1 MKILV
6 TGFEPFGGETLN
18 PSAEVLDALPDTI
31 AGAEIVK
38 IMLPVVRGE
47 GAVQVA
53 MALEEHQPRAVLSV
67 GQASG
72 HNTIS
77 LERVAINLDDY
88 HMEDNGG
95 NCPQDEPVVADGP
108 DAYLCTLPVKEMVA
122 AIRAAGIPAEV
133 SLSAGS
139 FVCNHVFYSLC
150 HLLATGYPGIRAG
163 FIRIPYLPA
172 QVINK
177 PGQPSVDGSLSLRAV
192 EIAIQ
197 TMVEILERE
206 HGPA

>member
-18 PSAEVLDALPDTI
+18 PSAQVVDGLPDSI
-31 AGAEIVK
+31 AGADIVK
-38 IMLPVVRGE
+38 LILPVVRGE

-53 MALEEHQPRAVLSV
+53 QALEEHQPRAVLSV
-67 GQASG
+67 GQAAGRS
-72 HNTIS
+72 TIS

-95 NCPQDEPVVADGP
+95 NCPQDERVVADGP
-108 DAYLCTLPVKEMVA
+108 AAYFCTLPLKEMAA
-122 AIRAAGIPAEV
+122 AIRAEGIPAEL

-163 FIRIPYLPA
+163 FIHIPYLPA
-172 QVINK
+172 QVVDK
-177 PGQPSVDGSLSLRAV
+177 PGQPSVDGALSRRAV
-192 EIAIQ
+192 EIAIR
-197 TMVEILERE
+197 TLVELLERE
-206 HGPA
+206 EG